1 MLTGNK
7 NSEELFFFS
16 ISYNHVFKHA
26 TWSGSLSWV
35 TVGARNVL
43 RRERECVQGW
53 SDSSGVQ
60 RTTRECKMIRPGKR
74 TGPRRGGN
82 AEPGGVVTVLFGK
95 QVPFLQRLYSC
106 LPLWIAFL
114 LPLVCK
120 WRENTTSCVLSKKK
134 RRKKNWKETSDS
146 DLWHSFLANRGKNQ
160 DE

>member
-1 MLTGNK
+1 MK
-7 NSEELFFFS
+7 
-16 ISYNHVFKHA
+16 
-26 TWSGSLSWV
+26 WV
-35 TVGARNVL
+35 TFLSYCWSSKCFTEGKRMCSRLKRLLWCPKDNV
-43 RRERECVQGW
+43 RVQ
-53 SDSSGVQ
+53 
-60 RTTRECKMIRPGKR
+60 MIRPGKR

-82 AEPGGVVTVLFGK
+82 AEPGGFVTVLFGK

-120 WRENTTSCVLSKKK
+120 WRENTTSCVSSTK